1 MSRFLQLFV
10 VAVEWADLVPKEGDF
25 PVPAEAFPVRR
36 VLGLHEQM
44 AVDPPEKNK
53 ENLIFQQLETPG
65 NSW

>member
-10 VAVEWADLVPKEGDF
+10 VAVEWAGLGPKEGDF

-44 AVDPPEKNK
+44 AVDPPEKERICLMWK
-53 ENLIFQQLETPG
+53 RSYFVTK
-65 NSW
+65 